1 VVEDGVVV
9 EGVGAGVGLGDFSTN
24 QTDPIWTDA
33 DDDDDDDGLLLS
45 GSFMPSSI
53 RFSLDL

>member
-1 VVEDGVVV
+1 VVV

-33 DDDDDDDGLLLS
+33 DDDDDDDDGLLLS

>member
-1 VVEDGVVV
+1 VVV

-33 DDDDDDDGLLLS
+33 DDDDDDDDGLLLS
-45 GSFMPSSI
+45 GSFMRSSI